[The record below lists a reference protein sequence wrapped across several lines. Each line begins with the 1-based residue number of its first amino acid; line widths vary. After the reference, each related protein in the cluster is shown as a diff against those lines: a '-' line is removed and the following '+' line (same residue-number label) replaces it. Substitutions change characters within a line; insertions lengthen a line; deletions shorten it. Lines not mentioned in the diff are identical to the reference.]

1 MSEAAIVQSRWS
13 ARGSLIAGFL
23 TLLVLVGGIGTWS
36 VFSEIS
42 GAVIAPGRIEVDQNR
57 QVIQHPD
64 GGVVAEILV
73 KEGDTVAVGDLLIK
87 LDPTEL
93 QSQLAVVEGQLFEVL
108 ARRARF
114 EAERDGAAALTFD
127 PLLTESADGMAAE
140 LMDGQQKLF
149 EARLDS
155 ALQEKNQLEKRRD
168 QIGNQIE
175 GITAQQES
183 LTAQLG
189 LIGQELADQQSL
201 LDRGLAQSTRVLA
214 LQRETASLTGQ
225 VGELTAT
232 AAEAES
238 RITET
243 DIEILRIETTR
254 REEAITRLRD
264 LQFNEIELSE
274 KRRALITQLD
284 RLDIRAPVSGIVYG
298 MAVFAPRSVIRP
310 ADPVMFLIPQ
320 DRPLVITTQVEPI
333 HIDEIFVGQE
343 VGVRFSAFNQRVT
356 PELRGKVVQISADA
370 FQDQNS
376 RISYYRAEVEL
387 LPGEMEKLPPGLTM
401 VPGMP
406 VETFLATDARTPL
419 EYLMRPLTNYFT
431 RSFRE
436 N

>member
-1 MSEAAIVQSRWS
+1 MTAASDVATRWS
-13 ARGSLIAGFL
+13 ARGALIAGFL
-23 TLLVLVGGIGTWS
+23 TVLLLVGGLGMWGM
-36 VFSEIS
+36 FAEIS

-57 QVIQHPD
+57 QVVQHPD

-114 EAERDGAAALTFD
+114 EAERDAAATLTFD
-127 PLLTESADGMAAE
+127 PLLLASTNGVAAE

-168 QIGNQIE
+168 QIGNQID
-175 GITAQQES
+175 GIRAQQEA
-183 LTAQLG
+183 LTTQLG

-214 LQRETASLTGQ
+214 LEREQANLTGQ

-243 DIEILRIETTR
+243 DIQILQIETTR

-264 LQFNEIELSE
+264 LQFNEIELAE
-274 KRRALITQLD
+274 KRRSLLTQLD

-298 MAVFAPRSVIRP
+298 MTVFAPRSVIRP
-310 ADPVMFLIPQ
+310 ADPVLFLIPQ
-320 DRPLVITTQVEPI
+320 DRPMVITTQVEPI

-343 VGVRFSAFNQRVT
+343 VGVRFSAFNQRMT

-370 FQDQNS
+370 FQDQQS

-387 LPGEMEKLPPGLTM
+387 LPGEVEKLPEGLTLI
-401 VPGMP
+401 PGMP

-419 EYLMRPLTNYFT
+419 QYLMRPLSNYFT
-431 RSFRE
+431 KSFRE

>member
-1 MSEAAIVQSRWS
+1 MTDTRKRWS

-23 TLLVLVGGIGTWS
+23 TVLVLVGGLGVWGM
-36 VFSEIS
+36 FAEIS

-57 QVIQHPD
+57 QVVQHPD
-64 GGVVAEILV
+64 GGVVAEIMV

-114 EAERDGAAALTFD
+114 EAERDGTTTLAFD
-127 PLLTESADGMAAE
+127 PLLTGATDEVAAE

-155 ALQEKNQLEKRRD
+155 ALQEKNQLGKRRD
-168 QIGNQIE
+168 QIGNQID
-175 GITAQQES
+175 GIRAQQDA
-183 LTAQLG
+183 LTTQLG

-214 LQRETASLTGQ
+214 LEREQANLTGQ

-243 DIEILRIETTR
+243 DIQILQIETTR

-264 LQFNEIELSE
+264 LQFNEIELAE
-274 KRRALITQLD
+274 KRRSLLTQRD

-298 MAVFAPRSVIRP
+298 MTVFAPRSVIRP
-310 ADPVMFLIPQ
+310 ADPVLFLIPQ
-320 DRPLVITTQVEPI
+320 DRPMVITTQVEPI
-333 HIDEIFVGQE
+333 HTDEIFVGQE
-343 VGVRFSAFNQRVT
+343 VGVRFSAFNQRMT

-370 FQDQNS
+370 FQDQQS

-387 LPGEMEKLPPGLTM
+387 LPGEKEKLPEGLTLI
-401 VPGMP
+401 PGMP
-406 VETFLATDARTPL
+406 VETFLATDARTPFQ
-419 EYLMRPLTNYFT
+419 YLMRPLSNYFT
-431 RSFRE
+431 KSFRE

>member
-1 MSEAAIVQSRWS
+1 MTMQADVASRWS
-13 ARGSLIAGFL
+13 ARGALVAGFL
-23 TLLVLVGGIGTWS
+23 TVLVLVGGVGVWA
-36 VFSEIS
+36 VFAEIN

-114 EAERDGAAALTFD
+114 EAERDGAATLTFD
-127 PLLTESADGMAAE
+127 PLLTSAPAGVAAE
-140 LMDGQQKLF
+140 LMEGQQKLF

-155 ALQEKNQLEKRRD
+155 ALQEKNQLGKRRD
-168 QIGNQIE
+168 QIGNQID
-175 GITAQQES
+175 GIRAQQDA
-183 LTAQLG
+183 LTTQLG

-214 LQRETASLTGQ
+214 LEREQANLTGQ

-243 DIEILRIETTR
+243 DIQILQIETTR

-264 LQFNEIELSE
+264 LQFNEIELAE
-274 KRRALITQLD
+274 KRRSLLTQLD

-298 MAVFAPRSVIRP
+298 MTVFAPRSVIRP

-320 DRPLVITTQVEPI
+320 DRPMVITTQVEPI

-343 VGVRFSAFNQRVT
+343 VGVRFSAFNQRMT

-370 FQDQNS
+370 FQDQAS
-376 RISYYRAEVEL
+376 RISYYRAQVEL
-387 LPGEMEKLPPGLTM
+387 LPGEKEKLPEGLTL

-419 EYLMRPLTNYFT
+419 QYLMRPLSNYFT
-431 RSFRE
+431 KSFRE

>member
-1 MSEAAIVQSRWS
+1 MSEMTDTRKRWS

-23 TLLVLVGGIGTWS
+23 TVLVLVGGLGVWGM
-36 VFSEIS
+36 FAEIS

-57 QVIQHPD
+57 QVVQHPD
-64 GGVVAEILV
+64 GGVVAEIMV

-114 EAERDGAAALTFD
+114 EAERDGTTTLAFD
-127 PLLTESADGMAAE
+127 PLLTGATDEVAAE

-155 ALQEKNQLEKRRD
+155 ALQEKNQLGKRRD
-168 QIGNQIE
+168 QIGNQID
-175 GITAQQES
+175 GIRAQQDA
-183 LTAQLG
+183 LTTQLG

-214 LQRETASLTGQ
+214 LEREQANLTGQ

-243 DIEILRIETTR
+243 DIQILQIETTR

-264 LQFNEIELSE
+264 LQFNEIELAE
-274 KRRALITQLD
+274 KRRSLLTQRD

-298 MAVFAPRSVIRP
+298 MTVFAPRSVIRP
-310 ADPVMFLIPQ
+310 ADPVLFLIPQ
-320 DRPLVITTQVEPI
+320 DRPMVITTQVEPI

-343 VGVRFSAFNQRVT
+343 VGVRFSAFNQRMT

-370 FQDQNS
+370 FQDQQS

-387 LPGEMEKLPPGLTM
+387 LPGEKEKLPEGLTLI
-401 VPGMP
+401 PGMP
-406 VETFLATDARTPL
+406 VETFLATDARTPFQ
-419 EYLMRPLTNYFT
+419 YLMRPLSNYFT
-431 RSFRE
+431 KSFRE